1 MPNYLV
7 RILNVIKEQL
17 DAVKFQ
23 SWKTGN
29 LKILVN

>member
-7 RILNVIKEQL
+7 RILNVIKEQH

-23 SWKTGN
+23 SWKTEN
-29 LKILVN
+29 LIKSKP